1 MQELARRTFAV
12 EHEDW
17 VLFQFLKR
25 DLLLF
30 QVKICRVCNEYVGKI
45 ADGLLNVGVIQVR
58 VRKVGHD
65 QIDFSLIEEIHAAKG
80 CRVRHLDRHVWELF
94 VELF

>member
-1 MQELARRTFAV
+1 MGTVSVPQTGSPG
-12 EHEDW
+12 
-17 VLFQFLKR
+17 
-25 DLLLF
+25 
-30 QVKICRVCNEYVGKI
+30 RVCNEYVGKI